1 MGGVLE
7 KIYNKRI
14 VIWGT
19 GILQKDL
26 EGLYPFPE
34 FLYYV
39 DEIPIPDKGIY
50 DFQKLIYED
59 QKGLL
64 IILCTDELDWAIEKL
79 KLMGYGREQYIIGKE
94 LLMNYPAYEHIR
106 EQNIYLW
113 GTGGSYFYREE
124 AIRKYLPHLSGFIVT
139 EKQEEMFQGK
149 RIWSMADVP
158 SVCQNSFIV
167 VVSIYYEEI
176 YKSLIRMGFQPGKN
190 FIHIDTLLILAKLST
205 RTHGTYQF
213 TDRKK
218 DRKDLLVVLAG
229 YKEFV
234 WESVFSRLHEYAPLE
249 MDVCIVTSGLT
260 NELLKDMCE
269 KYQWSYLSTERNHV
283 SLAVNL
289 AICLHPDAEYIYK
302 MDEDIFVTEEIFEI
316 MKSTYQRV
324 EEESNYSVGFV
335 APLIPVNGYS
345 YVRLLKR
352 FHGEHLWKERFGSLK
367 YTSCGYHHR
376 TIHCDPAAAVF
387 MWGEGNEEMDS
398 MDEMQ
403 SILKKQEFQYSVC
416 PIRYS
421 IGFIL
426 FHREN
431 WIQME
436 TFPVPEYMNMGTDEE
451 HICQCCMMQ
460 GRAMVI
466 AENAVA
472 GHLSYGL
479 QTEKMKEYYNTHK
492 RKFLPGEKGKIEGK
506 ETCFHGK

>member
-1 MGGVLE
+1 MGSILD
-7 KIYNKRI
+7 KIYHKKI
-14 VIWGT
+14 VIWGR

-26 EGLYPFPE
+26 EGLYSFQE
-34 FLYYV
+34 ILYYV
-39 DEIPIPDKGIY
+39 DEIAIPDEGIY
-50 DFQKLIYED
+50 DPQKLINED
-59 QKGLL
+59 RKDLL
-64 IILCTDELDWAIEKL
+64 IIICTDELDGAIEKL
-79 KLMGYGREQYIIGKE
+79 KFMGYKREQYIIGKE
-94 LLMNYPAYEHIR
+94 LLMNYPEYERIR

-124 AIRKYLPHLSGFIVT
+124 DIRKYLPHLAGFIVT
-139 EKQEEMFQGK
+139 EKQEDMFQGK
-149 RIWSMADVP
+149 KVFSMKEAEI
-158 SVCQNSFIV
+158 VCRYSFIV

-176 YKSLIRMGFQPGKN
+176 YKSLIQMGFQPGKD
-190 FIHIDTLLILAKLST
+190 FVHIDTLLTLAKLST
-205 RTHGTYQF
+205 RTHGIYQF
-213 TDRKK
+213 CDRKK
-218 DRKDLLVVLAG
+218 DSRDLLVVLAG

-234 WESVFSRLHEYAPLE
+234 WDSVFSRLHEYILSE
-249 MDVCIVTSGLT
+249 IDVCIVTSGLK
-260 NELLKDMCE
+260 NELLQNMCE
-269 KYQWSYLSTERNHV
+269 KYHWSYLSTERNHV
-283 SLAVNL
+283 SLALNL
-289 AICLHPDAEYIYK
+289 AICLHPKAEYIYK
-302 MDEDIFVTEEIFEI
+302 MDEDIFVTEGIFEI
-316 MKSTYQRV
+316 MKYTYQRI
-324 EEESNYSVGFV
+324 ELESNYSVGFV

-352 FHGEHLWKERFGSLK
+352 FHGDNLWKERFGPLK

-376 TIHCDPAAAVF
+376 TIHCDFDAAVF

-398 MDEMQ
+398 LDKMQ
-403 SILKKQEFQYSVC
+403 SILKKQKFQYSIC

-436 TFPVPEYMNMGTDEE
+436 VFPVPEYMNMGTDEE
-451 HICQCCMMQ
+451 HICQFCMMQ

-492 RKFLPGEKGKIEGK
+492 RKFLLRKN
-506 ETCFHGK
+506 